1 MRRAA
6 GFTLVELMIATSLVL
21 LGVAGAL
28 SLVARGRGAY
38 RSVEAHAQ
46 LEETARAALD
56 MLAYEVRM
64 AGHLGLLAPGSN
76 VIGAMA
82 SGTVPPPE
90 LAVGGGCTDALALDL
105 GEPLAGADGA
115 FAAGPDVALDC
126 DPSPLGRAVP
136 GADTFIVR
144 RTAPTAAAPD
154 PGRLQLESSRWEGR
168 LMTDGQRQLGDDSAV
183 HDIEAS
189 VFYVS
194 QDATGA
200 TGRPSLR
207 RKRLVGGSAPS
218 FQDEE
223 LVPGVEDLQVEFGF
237 TGGDNTA
244 VEPVQYV
251 PIDAVPDDSQVHSVR
266 LWVLVRSESG
276 EAAAQRLPALAY
288 ANRRLEAEVARHPR
302 LLVSRTIAVRNLET
316 GR

>member
-1 MRRAA
+1 
-6 GFTLVELMIATSLVL
+6 
-21 LGVAGAL
+21 
-28 SLVARGRGAY
+28 
-38 RSVEAHAQ
+38 
-46 LEETARAALD
+46 
-56 MLAYEVRM
+56 M

-76 VIGAMA
+76 VTGATA
-82 SGTVPPPE
+82 TGAAPPPE
-90 LAVGGGCTDALALDL
+90 LAVAGGCIDALALDL

-194 QDATGA
+194 QDATGVA
-200 TGRPSLR
+200 GRSSLR

-237 TGGDNTA
+237 TGGDSTA
-244 VEPVQYV
+244 AEPVQYV
-251 PIDAVPDDSQVHSVR
+251 PMDALPDDSQVRSVR

-288 ANRRLEAEVARHPR
+288 ANRRLDAEVARHPR
-302 LLVSRTIAVRNLET
+302 LLVSRTVAVRNLET

>member
-6 GFTLVELMIATSLVL
+6 GFTVVELMIATSLVL
-21 LGVAGAL
+21 LGVAGSL

-38 RSVEAHAQ
+38 RSVETRAQ

-64 AGHLGLLAPGSN
+64 AGHLGLLAPGSS
-76 VIGAMA
+76 VAGAMETGA
-82 SGTVPPPE
+82 APPPE
-90 LAVGGGCTDALALDL
+90 LAVGGGCADALALDL
-105 GEPLAGADGA
+105 GKPLAGADGA
-115 FAAGPDVALDC
+115 FAAAPDIALDC

-136 GADTFIVR
+136 GADTLIVR

-168 LMTDGQRQLGDDSAV
+168 LMTDGQRRLGDDSAV

-200 TGRPSLR
+200 SGRPSLR

-223 LVPGVEDLQVEFGF
+223 LAPGVEDLQVEFGF
-237 TGGDNTA
+237 TGGDDPA
-244 VEPVQYV
+244 VEPIQYV
-251 PIDAVPDDSQVHSVR
+251 PMDALPGDAQVRSVR

-276 EAAAQRLPALAY
+276 EAAARRLPALAY